1 MNLQT
6 KLSLTLNALLLGFVA
21 WLTCAEPRSEVRA
34 DLSHSLTKRGLRAKP
49 QSTPPSLT
57 REPLSEVVVVSETFD
72 WAQLESAD
80 YHDYVA
86 NLRAIGCPEPT
97 VRDIIIA
104 DVNDLFTPRVKA
116 LVDEVNGRF
125 WELILRPDDF
135 EKMIE
140 VKHDQL
146 RALGEERDEIF
157 TVLFGESNPR
167 SAENLL
173 RYAAD
178 RRAQWERVGDF
189 LSAEKCARFVA
200 AEEEMARTWT
210 DFSRTPGLSGSQQ
223 QAKRKELEAARDQSL
238 RDGLTADEYSELR
251 LRQSPASSLRDRLV
265 GLDVSEATVRA
276 VANLQFEITE
286 AQAVLPPKAADFKLQ
301 TAQLQQECA
310 AQTRDLIG
318 QSGYAAFQRAT
329 DFRYE
334 SIYRVAQRLELP
346 DATAAQVYDL
356 RRQAEDAAHRVQA
369 DQSLTAEAR
378 QAQLQ
383 AIGAETRQSLS
394 AAFGPKGLAA
404 YENLDGGWMQ
414 QFTPA
419 K

>member
-6 KLSLTLNALLLGFVA
+6 KLSLTLNALLLGFVV
-21 WLTCAEPRSEVRA
+21 WLACAEPRSEVRA

-57 REPLSEVVVVSETFD
+57 REPLPEVVVVSEKFD

-146 RALGEERDEIF
+146 RALDDERDEIF
-157 TVLFGESNPR
+157 TALFGESNPR

-173 RYAAD
+173 RDTAD
-178 RRAQWERVGDF
+178 RRARWERIGDF
-189 LSAEKCARFVA
+189 LSQEKCARFVA
-200 AEEEMARTWT
+200 AKEELEVAWM
-210 DFSRTPGLSGSQQ
+210 DFSRTPGLTGIQQ
-223 QAKRKELEAARDQSL
+223 QAKRNELEATLDQSL
-238 RDGLTADEYSELR
+238 RAGLTADEYAELR
-251 LRQSPASSLRDRLV
+251 LRQSPTASLRERLV
-265 GLDVSEATVRA
+265 GLDLSEETVRA
-276 VANLQFEITE
+276 VANLQFANAE
-286 AQAVLPPKAADFKLQ
+286 ARAALPPKAADFKSR
-301 TAQLQQECA
+301 TAQCQQQCD
-310 AQTRDLIG
+310 AQMRELIG
-318 QSGYAAFQRAT
+318 PEGYAAFQRAT
-329 DFRYE
+329 DGRYE

-356 RRQAEDAAHRVQA
+356 RRQAEEASHRVQT
-369 DQSLTAEAR
+369 DKLLTAEAR

-394 AAFGPKGLAA
+394 TAFGTKGMAA

-414 QFTPA
+414 QFTSA